1 MKNVLLV
8 GIQLPG
14 MKDVRLG
21 MEELVSLAQALDYHV
36 VDSMVQSLDKSSP
49 AFWIGK
55 GKVFEIKAF
64 VINQNID
71 LVIFN
76 DELSPVHLRNIT
88 EVVEVE
94 VIDRTM
100 LILEIF
106 RIRAKTKE
114 AMLQVSLA
122 QSQYLLPRI
131 IGSNTSLS
139 RQKSGTGSKGPGEK
153 ELEIKKRMLRNQI
166 HKDKQELEALAIV
179 RKTQRV
185 HRKKEGI
192 FQVAIVGYTNS
203 GKSTLLNYYLRLSHQ
218 PQEKMV
224 LQKDM
229 LFATLETAARHI
241 HLLDQPPFIM
251 VDTVGFIRHLPHHL
265 VEAFK
270 STLEEILDASLI
282 IHVADASQ
290 KEYQTQIKTVNE
302 VLTSLG
308 VKDIPMVMVFNKID
322 LPLKVQSQ
330 EFVDALRISV
340 EKETNMDR
348 LTKTIF
354 DMMQA
359 RSIRCHLLI
368 PYEQTGL
375 VNQLKK
381 TGFVFEPEVYEADG
395 IRIGVTIQQQDM
407 HRYEAFLLNEKMN

>member
-322 LPLKVQSQ
+322 LPLMVQSQ

-381 TGFVFEPEVYEADG
+381 TGFVFEPEVYEAEG

>member
-21 MEELVSLAQALDYHV
+21 MEELASLAQALDYHV

-322 LPLKVQSQ
+322 LPLMVQSQ

-381 TGFVFEPEVYEADG
+381 TGFVFEPEVYEAEG

>member
-139 RQKSGTGSKGPGEK
+139 RQKSGTGSKGSGEK

-322 LPLKVQSQ
+322 LPLMVQSQ

-381 TGFVFEPEVYEADG
+381 TGFVFEPEVYEAEG

>member
-381 TGFVFEPEVYEADG
+381 TGFVFEPEVYEAEG